1 MQLRWKRVLIKL
13 SGEGLAGSAGFGID
27 PAVVGRL
34 ADELVIA
41 RQLGVTIGLVI
52 GGGNL
57 FKGAWLAAGGLDRVT
72 GDHMGIMATVM
83 NGLAMREAL
92 AARGV
97 AAPVL
102 SGTPMPTIC
111 ETFTQRGGLKHLA
124 ENGFA
129 IFAGGIGSPFLTTDT
144 TAAMRAAEMSC
155 EVILKVTNVDGIY
168 SADPRKD
175 ASAER
180 FDKLTFDE
188 AISRDLKVLDTAA
201 FALARDNKIPII
213 VFSIQEPGALVSVL
227 SGTGRSTLVTD

>member
-1 MQLRWKRVLIKL
+1 MSLRFKRVLVKL
-13 SGEGLAGSAGFGID
+13 SGEALGGAAGFGID
-27 PAVVGRL
+27 AEIVARL
-34 ADELVIA
+34 ADDLVA
-41 RQLGVTIGLVI
+41 AHKLGVEIGIVI

-92 AARGV
+92 AARGI

-111 ETFTQRGGLKHLA
+111 ETFTQRNGLAALADGGV
-124 ENGFA
+124 A

-155 EVILKVTNVDGIY
+155 DVIMKATNVDGIY
-168 SADPRKD
+168 SADPRKEP
-175 ASAER
+175 SAAR
-180 FDKLTFDE
+180 FDQLSFDE
-188 AISRDLKVLDTAA
+188 AISRNLKVLDTAA
-201 FALARDNKIPII
+201 FALARDNHIPFM
-213 VFSIQEPGALVSVL
+213 VFSIKEPGSLVSVL
-227 SGTGRSTLVTD
+227 TGEGRSTIVTG

>member
-1 MQLRWKRVLIKL
+1 MPLRWKRVLVKL
-13 SGEGLAGSAGFGID
+13 SGEGLAGEAGLGID

-34 ADELVIA
+34 ADEIVEA
-41 RQLGVTIGLVI
+41 RQLGATIGLVI

-72 GDHMGIMATVM
+72 GDHMGMMATVM

-92 AARGV
+92 AARHV
-97 AAPVL
+97 IAPVL

-111 ETFTQRGGLKHLA
+111 ETFTQRGGLAQLA
-124 ENGFA
+124 ENGIA

-155 EVILKVTNVDGIY
+155 DVILKATNVDGVY

-175 ASAER
+175 PTATR
-180 FDKLTFDE
+180 FDQLTFDE
-188 AISRDLKVLDTAA
+188 AIGRNLKVLDTAA

-213 VFSIQEPGALVSVL
+213 VFSMQEPGSLVSVL
-227 SGTGRSTLVTD
+227 RGDGRSTLVSS